1 MSSPI
6 AIRRSSVSS
15 SGSASSAS
23 TSPASPVRALYVPVH
38 KRSASPASLATA
50 PSSPSH
56 HGPESPST
64 LLLFHRPSVISL
76 IISFFTAVNPSSTA
90 HPHIYSTYFLL
101 SLRPFADVDIKEKV
115 LAACPEAVSNRR
127 VRQRVAHTARTTPK
141 PMATPTTAPTKT
153 TTMQR
158 VTPRRTRFSGRAPK
172 RRRQALSLP
181 HDSWR
186 SHQNTSTPLP
196 LISL

>member
-23 TSPASPVRALYVPVH
+23 TSPASPAKALYVPVH
-38 KRSASPASLATA
+38 KRSASPVSSATG

-56 HGPESPST
+56 RRPESPT
-64 LLLFHRPSVISL
+64 
-76 IISFFTAVNPSSTA
+76 VNPSPTV
-90 HPHIYSTYFLL
+90 HPHVYSTDFLL
-101 SLRPFADVDIKEKV
+101 SLRPFADAEIKEKV
-115 LAACPEAVSNRR
+115 LAACPEAVINRR
-127 VRQRVAHTARTTPK
+127 VRQRVAHTVRTTPK

-158 VTPRRTRFSGRAPK
+158 VTPRRTRFSGRAPE
-172 RRRQALSLP
+172 RRRQALNLH

-186 SHQNTSTPLP
+186 SLQNTSTPLP